1 MISFDDFK
9 KMELK
14 IARIVA
20 VDDHP
25 TADKLLLL
33 KINTGDRDKQ
43 IVAGI
48 KKFYEKEQLINKQI
62 VIIDNLEPVALRGQ
76 VSEGMLLAAGDE
88 DGISIL
94 SPDRLVKE
102 GSLVR

>member
-25 TADKLLLL
+25 NADKLLLL

-48 KKFYEKEQLINKQI
+48 KIRPYRPIWDLNHFE
-62 VIIDNLEPVALRGQ
+62 
-76 VSEGMLLAAGDE
+76 
-88 DGISIL
+88 
-94 SPDRLVKE
+94 SPIANCRI
-102 GSLVR
+102 